1 MFCALDKEGQKIEA
15 QSTSLS
21 SIAKALLQ
29 DFCHD
34 LNYSSLARKIVT
46 EMPAVERL

>member
-1 MFCALDKEGQKIEA
+1 MIVKMFCALDKEGQKIEA

-34 LNYSSLARKIVT
+34 LNYSKCLPST
-46 EMPAVERL
+46 PGTH